1 MELELGSQVDAGFYS
16 LAPSRLMVK
25 GWPQKR
31 SNELNIRLVVRVKDW
46 PQKRR
51 NEYCIGSIQK
61 TLPQKGF
68 PCVKTQIL
76 ILLVCTF
83 YF

>member
-16 LAPSRLMVK
+16 LAPSRVMVK

-31 SNELNIRLVVRVKDW
+31 SNELNIRLVVRVKGW

-61 TLPQKGF
+61 TLPQKDF

>member
-1 MELELGSQVDAGFYS
+1 MELKLGSQVNAGFYS
-16 LAPSRLMVK
+16 FAPSMVMVK

-31 SNELNIRLVVRVKDW
+31 SNELNIALVVRVKSW

-61 TLPQKGF
+61 TLAQKDF
-68 PCVKTQIL
+68 P
-76 ILLVCTF
+76 
-83 YF
+83 

>member
-1 MELELGSQVDAGFYS
+1 MV
-16 LAPSRLMVK
+16 MVK

-31 SNELNIRLVVRVKDW
+31 SNELNIALVVRVKGW

-61 TLPQKGF
+61 TLAQKDF
-68 PCVKTQIL
+68 PKRQDGDSHFISL
-76 ILLVCTF
+76 YFFFQKPSSSNAKFKLV
-83 YF
+83 